1 VGVINIESLTK
12 PLEGENPCGENLR
25 WDRAYLALET
35 LAEGKEGTETSPPVE
50 PDWRQVR
57 DACVELL
64 ARGRHLRIGTVLTL
78 SAVRQE
84 GYPGLRDGLA
94 VLQAWLDNS
103 WDTVWPVLDAEDNN
117 DPVERIN
124 SLAAFGT
131 PLATFGDK
139 MKMLDRV
146 YDAPICESRQ
156 LGNFSLRDLAIAAGT
171 LVDAKPI
178 EGQEQRPK
186 PTMSVI
192 DAAFAECDQARL
204 EEFAAAAEQ
213 ADASL
218 DAIMAA
224 FSTHCGDGIGP
235 NFEPLKIILKDA
247 TTQVRRRLGQE
258 VADDAGGSGSGSV
271 EGGGGGRAALS
282 GEVGSSHDAGAALGK
297 VIRYYE
303 SQEPSSPVPL
313 IARAAQT
320 LVGKDFM
327 YISKALPPDVVAILN
342 SLANPPAESS

>member
-1 VGVINIESLTK
+1 MGVINVESLTK

-25 WDRAYLALET
+25 WDRAYLELER
-35 LAEGKEGTETSPPVE
+35 LAEGKEETQHSPGEE

-57 DACVELL
+57 DVCVELL
-64 ARGRHLRIGTVLTL
+64 GRGRHLRLGTVLTL

-94 VLQAWLDNS
+94 VIQAWLDTY
-103 WDTVWPVLDAEDNN
+103 WDQVWPVLDVEDNN
-117 DPVERIN
+117 DPTERIN
-124 SLAAFGT
+124 SLAAFAT
-131 PLATFGDK
+131 PMASFGDK

-171 LVDAKPI
+171 LEDAKPA
-178 EGQEQRPK
+178 EGQEARPK
-186 PTMSVI
+186 PTMSII
-192 DAAFAECDQARL
+192 DAAFAECEKPRL
-204 EEFAAAAEQ
+204 EELAAAAEQ

-224 FSTHCGDGIGP
+224 FSSHCGDGIGP
-235 NFEPLKIILKDA
+235 NFDPLKIILKDA

-258 VADDAGGSGSGSV
+258 VAGADGGSVSASA
-271 EGGGGGRAALS
+271 EGGGRALS
-282 GEVGSSHDAGAALGK
+282 GEVGSGHDAAAALGK

-327 YISKALPPDVVAILN
+327 YISKVLTPDVVAMLN
-342 SLANPPAESS
+342 TIANPPAEGS